1 MKKINESELE
11 RKFNKVIGE
20 KNIDFIKDILIVQL
34 SDNTYSLYGKYI
46 IKRIEKDSFN
56 IETNDEIIANFCNI
70 KNAVAWCMFD
80 KTNRLHQAK
89 RVQSLDKSL
98 ISINVDM
105 TIHEKMYKKAKDSET
120 KLMYLAKLTE
130 DKYKQKTVINEL
142 SSYINQ
148 TKTWNYNRLK
158 TSKT

>member
-1 MKKINESELE
+1 MKKINEIDLE
-11 RKFNKVIGE
+11 KKFNKVIGE

-34 SDNTYSLYGKYI
+34 ADNTYSLYGKYI

-56 IETNDEIIANFCNI
+56 IEANNEIIANFCNI
-70 KNAVAWCMFD
+70 KNAVTWCMFD
-80 KTNRLHQAK
+80 KTNRLHQAN

-105 TIHEKMYKKAKDSET
+105 MIHEKMYKKAKDSES

-130 DKYKQKTVINEL
+130 DRYKQKTVINEL
-142 SSYINQ
+142 SAYIKQ
-148 TKTWNYNRLK
+148 TITWNYNRFK
-158 TSKT
+158 TSKS

>member
-1 MKKINESELE
+1 M
-11 RKFNKVIGE
+11 
-20 KNIDFIKDILIVQL
+20 
-34 SDNTYSLYGKYI
+34 YGKYV

-56 IETNDEIIANFCNI
+56 IESNNEIIANFCNI
-70 KNAVAWCMFD
+70 KNAVTWCMFD
-80 KTNRLHQAK
+80 KTNRLHTAN

-105 TIHEKMYKKAKDSET
+105 AIHEKMYKNAKDSES

-142 SSYINQ
+142 SGYIQQ
-148 TKTWNYNRLK
+148 TKTWNYNRFK
-158 TSKT
+158 TSKS